1 MKRQNSMHESS
12 HSSMLTDPLSSS
24 ANEKGIYSGH
34 WQANK
39 MDGFGIFK
47 WASGRVYVGEWAADN
62 KDGIGILSFKGG
74 NEYSGEFLGDK
85 RQGYGYY
92 QWADNRKFKGWWHE
106 NKQHGLGVYFSPES
120 TTAKFGVWQ
129 MGKRV
134 KWLTDAECDSL
145 RNGQLDYVTSFLSLN
160 HCQ

>member
-1 MKRQNSMHESS
+1 
-12 HSSMLTDPLSSS
+12 
-24 ANEKGIYSGH
+24 
-34 WQANK
+34 

-47 WASGRVYVGEWAADN
+47 WASGRMYFGDWVNDN
-62 KDGIGILSFKGG
+62 KDGVGILCFKGG
-74 NEYSGEFLGDK
+74 NEYSGEFYSDK

-92 QWADNRKFKGWWHE
+92 QWSDNRKFKGWWFD

-134 KWLTDAECDSL
+134 KWLSKQECDSI
-145 RNGQLDYVTSFLSLN
+145 RKG
-160 HCQ
+160 